1 MKISIYIT
9 AFIMGAI
16 IIDGCSKQDIDPLMD
31 NRPAVPVS
39 ITNATEFR
47 PDPTVTTSLAGGG
60 KISITL
66 SIPASSGRTI
76 KEITRIAAA
85 TSYTKIQS
93 GGSTG
98 YYENAPIAVNGTT
111 YTYNTT
117 VADYFV
123 KFPATST
130 TGSNPPATA
139 NKELA
144 LRLYFLVTLDDN
156 SQVIAMPV
164 RILVLA

>member
-1 MKISIYIT
+1 MNIRIYRT
-9 AFIMGAI
+9 AFFIIGAI
-16 IIDGCSKQDIDPLMD
+16 IINSCDKQDIDPLLD
-31 NRPAVPVS
+31 LRPDVPVS

-47 PDPTVTTSLAGGG
+47 PDPTVSTSLAGGG
-60 KISITL
+60 NIQVVL
-66 SIPASSGRTI
+66 SIPAQSGRTI
-76 KEITRIAAA
+76 KEITRIAAS

-98 YYENAPIAVNGTT
+98 YYEAVPIPVNGTT

-123 KFPATST
+123 KFPVSA
-130 TGSNPPATA
+130 SNLAAKA
-139 NKELA
+139 NSELS

-156 SQVIAMPV
+156 SQVVTMPV